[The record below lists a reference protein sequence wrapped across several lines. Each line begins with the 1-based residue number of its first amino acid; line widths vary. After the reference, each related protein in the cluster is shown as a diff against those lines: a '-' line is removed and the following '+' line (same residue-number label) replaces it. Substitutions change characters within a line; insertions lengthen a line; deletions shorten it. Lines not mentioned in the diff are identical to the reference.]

1 MQVKSVNVID
11 KYFVFLDI
19 FMSASEELKTG
30 DSLCLQFNP
39 IKYQSTPPL
48 IPANC
53 GCVSG
58 YYTQSYNGKIIY
70 VTNEIYVN
78 MPPETIL
85 RARLAQW

>member
-1 MQVKSVNVID
+1 
-11 KYFVFLDI
+11 
-19 FMSASEELKTG
+19 MSASEELKTVKLETVFFC
-30 DSLCLQFNP
+30 SYP

>member
-30 DSLCLQFNP
+30 DSLFLQLP
-39 IKYQSTPPL
+39 HQISIHPST
-48 IPANC
+48 NC